1 MISCARRHLYVV
13 SLYTTLFLISPDPP
27 NLISWVNFGLFAAWI
42 SGYRPT
48 LYFTLY
54 CIKYRLSL
62 QVLIDSQMCSEP
74 VLILKIASNGMSS
87 NEISGLTVNNIFQK
101 HFNYSTLPYQM
112 SARCS
117 QDN

>member
-1 MISCARRHLYVV
+1 MYLIPIWKNEIIMCYPRYIMMISCASRHLYVV
-13 SLYTTLFLISPDPP
+13 GLYTTLFVISPDPP

-62 QVLIDSQMCSEP
+62 QVLLNSQM
-74 VLILKIASNGMSS
+74 
-87 NEISGLTVNNIFQK
+87 
-101 HFNYSTLPYQM
+101 
-112 SARCS
+112 
-117 QDN
+117 